1 MDYEEFDELEEGL
14 GRVHAQWR
22 RENPTGGV
30 EQGEETNLEFQI
42 GGSNTSGERNY
53 VLPEA
58 EGKGH
63 YVGCVLNVH
72 NLRGTDR
79 WNWYGE
85 GTTWSL

>member
-42 GGSNTSGERNY
+42 GGSDTSGERNY
-53 VLPEA
+53 VL
-58 EGKGH
+58 
-63 YVGCVLNVH
+63 L
-72 NLRGTDR
+72 
-79 WNWYGE
+79 
-85 GTTWSL
+85 

>member
-1 MDYEEFDELEEGL
+1 MDYEEFDELKEGL
-14 GRVHAQWR
+14 GRFHAQWR

-53 VLPEA
+53 VLLEA

-63 YVGCVLNVH
+63 CVGCVLNVH

>member
-1 MDYEEFDELEEGL
+1 VDYEEFDELKEGL
-14 GRVHAQWR
+14 GRFHAQWR

-53 VLPEA
+53 VLLEA

-63 YVGCVLNVH
+63 YVGCDLNVY
-72 NLRGTDR
+72 NLRDTDR
-79 WNWYGE
+79 WNRYGE
-85 GTTWSL
+85 GTT